1 MNLQL
6 KISYSKPLFLC
17 NALELKALSGQ
28 ILIVLDIL
36 VLAKE
41 ECERDKKY
49 IATSI
54 FNKRGADIFK
64 YFTAM
69 KCSIKQPTYR
79 KTYCL
84 RHKSTKSIE
93 P

>member
-1 MNLQL
+1 MRPVYILFIKLRVHYTKYLGRTYNE
-6 KISYSKPLFLC
+6 KSYSKPLFLC

-49 IATSI
+49 ILVQV
-54 FNKRGADIFK
+54 
-64 YFTAM
+64 Y
-69 KCSIKQPTYR
+69 
-79 KTYCL
+79 
-84 RHKSTKSIE
+84 
-93 P
+93 